1 MMRFLEGKSYLFHV
15 AAWLIFLFFPFF
27 ASPINL
33 LKDQAIYNN
42 FIIFHCVNILIL
54 ISIFYL
60 NLFHF
65 TPILLQERRLGLFI
79 IGFFMGLFLY
89 IIINIYVGHLLFSK
103 VDLAQHATKNNQSFG
118 SKQLREGLKFTR
130 IVAPLFSYFFVILI
144 SSLIGLVKDRATI
157 KLLQQQTIL
166 EKTEA
171 ELAVLKLQISPH
183 FLFNT
188 LNNIRWLARTK
199 SDKTEDSIVKLSEL
213 LRYMIYNVTDKKVPL
228 KQEMEHLQNY
238 IELQKLRLSKSE
250 NVRYSFN
257 PKLNS
262 ILIEPLLFIPFVE
275 NAFKYGIDTTHE
287 PEINISLNSTE
298 KGLIFECKNK
308 IFQQNNSEDSGIG
321 IANVKQRLSILY
333 ENKHTIQIENDLE
346 YFHVK
351 IELNH
356 LT

>member
-1 MMRFLEGKSYLFHV
+1 MRFLEGKSYLLHI

-33 LKDQAIYNN
+33 LKDPAIYNN
-42 FIIFHCVNILIL
+42 FIIFHVANILIL
-54 ISIFYL
+54 ISIFYS
-60 NLFHF
+60 NLFYF
-65 TPILLQERRLGLFI
+65 TPILLQDKRIGLFT
-79 IGFFMGLFLY
+79 IGFFMGLLLY
-89 IIINIYVGHLLFSK
+89 ILINIYLGHLLFSK
-103 VDLAQHATKNNQSFG
+103 IGETQSTSNNSFG
-118 SKQLREGLKFTR
+118 SKQLREGMKFTR
-130 IVAPLFSYFFVILI
+130 IIAPLFSYFFVILI

-238 IELQKLRLSKSE
+238 IELQKLRLTSSE
-250 NVRYSFN
+250 NVKYSFD

-287 PEINISLNSTE
+287 PEINISLKSNE
-298 KGLIFECKNK
+298 KGLIFECKNR
-308 IFQQNNSEDSGIG
+308 IFQQNNSVDSGIG
-321 IANVKQRLSILY
+321 ITNVKQRLSILY
-333 ENKHTIQIENDLE
+333 ANKHTCEIVNDSKDF
-346 YFHVK
+346 YVK

-356 LT
+356 LA